1 MTTRKL
7 KKHSNKALPEE
18 RQMLYILRNFT
29 RIQEELVKSKR
40 RIAELEDG
48 ELAWQNCQLRNR
60 LEKGQGKYDRLKMA
74 YKQLLKANDKR
85 KAIMEQ
91 VWDLIPDDI
100 KRKFEKADTS
110 KFEGLLEKIDNE
122 KVV

>member
-1 MTTRKL
+1 MSQTNY
-7 KKHSNKALPEE
+7 KHSNKDIPSE
-18 RQMLYILRNFT
+18 RQMLYVLRNFT
-29 RIQEELVKSKR
+29 RMQNELAAAKR
-40 RIAELEDG
+40 RIRELSDN

-74 YKQLLKANDKR
+74 YNQLLTANKKR

-91 VWDLIPDDI
+91 VWDLVPDDI
-100 KRKFEKADTS
+100 KRKFEKTDTS
-110 KFEGLLEKIDNE
+110 KFEGLLDEIDNE

>member
-1 MTTRKL
+1 MSSRTF
-7 KKHSNKALPEE
+7 KHSNKDIPQE

-29 RIQEELVKSKR
+29 KIQNELVQAKT
-40 RIAELEDG
+40 RIRELSED

-60 LEKGQGKYDRLKMA
+60 LEKGQGKYDRLKRA
-74 YKQLLKANDKR
+74 YNQLLKANAKR

-100 KRKFEKADTS
+100 RRKFEKTDTS
-110 KFEGLLEKIDNE
+110 KFEGLLDGIDNE

>member
-1 MTTRKL
+1 MSSKTF
-7 KKHSNKALPEE
+7 KHNNKALPEE

-29 RIQEELVKSKR
+29 RIQNELAQAKARVR
-40 RIAELEDG
+40 ELSED

>member
-1 MTTRKL
+1 MSSRTF
-7 KKHSNKALPEE
+7 KHSNKDIPQE

-29 RIQEELVKSKR
+29 KIQNELVQAKT
-40 RIAELEDG
+40 RIRELSED

-60 LEKGQGKYDRLKMA
+60 LEKGQGKYDRLKRA
-74 YKQLLKANDKR
+74 YNQLLKANAKR

-100 KRKFEKADTS
+100 RRKFEKTDTS
-110 KFEGLLEKIDNE
+110 KFEGLLDEIDNE

>member
-1 MTTRKL
+1 MSL
-7 KKHSNKALPEE
+7 KNCKYSNKDVPKK

-29 RIQEELVKSKR
+29 RIQNELAQAKA
-40 RIAELEDG
+40 RIRELSDD

-60 LEKGQGKYDRLKMA
+60 LEKGQGKYDRLKRA
-74 YKQLLKANDKR
+74 YNQLLVANKKR

-91 VWDLIPDDI
+91 VWELIPEDI
-100 KRKFEKADTS
+100 KQKFENADTS
-110 KFEGLLEKIDNE
+110 KFESLLDEIDKE